1 MFSRLELTCRTRSS
15 KHPACEEKLVLS
27 EDVPAWNI
35 LDLQG
40 GSISEE
46 DQATIWEVA
55 SKALEDGQ
63 RDPERVL
70 QAARRVGRRAH
81 LVDDLRAY
89 ATRAIFRVKK
99 TVGRAPAEEEQFP
112 ESGLTT
118 EPADYAQVEQI
129 ENRILIRELLETLS
143 PLDREIFLRRIAG
156 KTCREID
163 SAMNLKPRTAEI
175 RSLFC
180 KTAVRKALQEKV
192 DRRT

>member
-1 MFSRLELTCRTRSS
+1 M
-15 KHPACEEKLVLS
+15 S
-27 EDVPAWNI
+27 EDVPAW
-35 LDLQG
+35 DLRDIRSDAG
-40 GSISEE
+40 RPVSEE

-99 TVGRAPAEEEQFP
+99 TVGRVPAAEEQLP
-112 ESGLTT
+112 ETGLTT

-180 KTAVRKALQEKV
+180 KTAVRKALQEKL